1 MVRRLGKLWT
11 ATSREDENDQQL
23 ASTERNSISSHIC
36 EQKHA
41 VGNERAMLFPKQRIA
56 EQCRSFIEQRSTS
69 KGAPVNA
76 RLLHLFICP
85 ENKPSDGSNSVIARD
100 SVDLHIV
107 LFPADSYSVA
117 KEFWQHTG
125 QGISSRLAEKCLSL
139 WPDDGQLVQRSS
151 PVSSRFPSRG
161 HNRHYSAV
169 KIPSSPTSV
178 PSSPVIED
186 LSIDHSVYLE
196 ERYGRNL
203 PIAAATF
210 AKRILR
216 SRVAG
221 VLKDNSSGCQ
231 SEPYREQKDF
241 LWGQAR
247 EVLLKW
253 LSMMFISIQ
262 QVCLPSGMPTI
273 WRWLFVHL
281 QKAFVLV
288 LILRYVPSF
297 EHSLTCLFADRFPY
311 TDTLKIL
318 QKWGPG
324 CHFLGLGV
332 DTDIDQ
338 ARNSF
343 KRRI

>member
-1 MVRRLGKLWT
+1 
-11 ATSREDENDQQL
+11 
-23 ASTERNSISSHIC
+23 
-36 EQKHA
+36 
-41 VGNERAMLFPKQRIA
+41 MLFPKQRVA
-56 EQCRSFIEQRSTS
+56 EQCRSFIEQRSSS

-85 ENKPSDGSNSVIARD
+85 ENKPSDSSNNVIARD
-100 SVDLHIV
+100 GVDLHIV
-107 LFPADSYSVA
+107 LFPADSYSIA

-186 LSIDHSVYLE
+186 LSKDHSVYLE

-203 PIAAATF
+203 PIAAAAF

-221 VLKDNSSGCQ
+221 VLKENSSGCQ
-231 SEPYREQKDF
+231 SDPYTEQKDLPVGPSTRGVAEVAVDDVYLYPTGMAAVWNAHNMALAVLPPAKSICF
-241 LWGQAR
+241 GQ
-247 EVLLKW
+247 V
-253 LSMMFISIQ
+253 
-262 QVCLPSGMPTI
+262 
-273 WRWLFVHL
+273 
-281 QKAFVLV
+281 
-288 LILRYVPSF
+288 LRYAPSF
-297 EHSLTCLFADRFPY
+297 KHSLDGLF
-311 TDTLKIL
+311 LI
-318 QKWGPG
+318 G
-324 CHFLGLGV
+324 FL
-332 DTDIDQ
+332 TPTP
-338 ARNSF
+338 
-343 KRRI
+343 